1 MINFPQTGLSIGF
14 RFTDPATQNVWEW
27 DGTTWT
33 AVQGSNGLRIAGTV
47 SGPTWTPPPTAVSG
61 DLWVASSAIT
71 GFPGGVVNAGD
82 GLFFDGTKWTNAGPL
97 RGIPG
102 APGDRGPTGP
112 VGPVG
117 PKGDP
122 GSAGRNG
129 RDGLNGSPGVNGRDG
144 LPGKAATIAIGT
156 TTTLP
161 SGYPA
166 TVVNRGTAN
175 SAIFDFGIPRG
186 IDGNDGSGSVGGAP
200 IGSVHDPILVT
211 IGIEETRSVTA
222 PETASTWFR
231 DTVSVQLPGNC
242 NRAMVYMHCNGMAT
256 LNLAGVYKEW
266 DFYASHIYFNI
277 HLSVAGGNARYAN
290 GYALTTAVF
299 HENWFCRIEG
309 NWPSW
314 ITSRRVHIV
323 EEIICD
329 PGATVSF
336 TLEREYIKGGYFN
349 FIKRGGRLLVFP
361 YEVPISR
368 GALPAPLS
376 GMPPDSRAMAHPTAN
391 ELLKEQYEHVHQ
403 ILGSVIE
410 KIVQLLAVPNQSAAT
425 IAALNALLVR
435 ARNVGTSAGTPAQLM
450 TLTVGI
456 RNDLIPFTPLNSRFP
471 SEPTI

>member
-1 MINFPQTGLSIGF
+1 MINFPQTGLFVGF
-14 RFTDPATQNVWEW
+14 RFTDRATQNVWEW
-27 DGTTWT
+27 DGNTWT

-102 APGDRGPTGP
+102 APGDRGATGP

-129 RDGLNGSPGVNGRDG
+129 RDGLNGSPGANGRDG

-166 TVVNRGTAN
+166 TVINRGTAN

-186 IDGNDGSGSVGGAP
+186 IDGNDGAGSVGGVP

-211 IGIEETRSVTA
+211 VGIEETRSVTW
-222 PETASTWFR
+222 PESPAMWYQ
-231 DTVSVQLPGNC
+231 DNVSVQLPGNC
-242 NRAMVYMHCNGMAT
+242 NRAMVYMHWNALMS
-256 LNLAGVYKEW
+256 LNLTDHYAEG

-277 HLSVAGGNARYAN
+277 NLRVAGGNSRYAS
-290 GYALTTAVF
+290 GYPLQTAVF
-299 HENWFCRIEG
+299 HENWNARIAG

-314 ITSRRVHIV
+314 IASRRIHIV
-323 EEIICD
+323 EELRCD
-329 PGATVSF
+329 PGATVTF
-336 TLEREYIKGGYFN
+336 TLEREYIKGGFFN
-349 FIKRGGRLLVFP
+349 FTKRGGRLMLLP
-361 YEVPISR
+361 YEVPISSF
-368 GALPAPLS
+368 ALPAPLI
-376 GMPPDSRAMAHPTAN
+376 GTPPDSVAMAHPNAN
-391 ELLKEQYEHVHQ
+391 QVLKEQYEHVHQ
-403 ILGSVIE
+403 VLGSVIE
-410 KIVQLLAVPNQSAAT
+410 KIVQLLTLPNQSAVT

-435 ARNVGTSAGTPAQLM
+435 AKSVGTSAGTPAQLM

-456 RNDLIPFTPLNSRFP
+456 RNDLTPFTPLNTRFP
-471 SEPTI
+471 SEPTT